1 MKDDNKHNGGIF
13 DFDNDG
19 RSSLPELWVGTTLI
33 ASWCRPKSPSPKTK
47 GQRKTPPVW
56 KIPETV
62 DEECY
67 QSIRS
72 GIIRH
77 CVGTITAAICMLI
90 PVVLIVSL
98 VVSVCKPR
106 TGFRA
111 LFLLFS
117 ILVSIFCGSVILSD
131 VYRTCE
137 ACLSAL
143 KLLKERHNARNAK
156 S

>member
-33 ASWCRPKSPSPKTK
+33 ASWCRPKSPSPKSERPK
-47 GQRKTPPVW
+47 LTPPIW
-56 KIPETV
+56 EIPETL
-62 DEECY
+62 DEERH

-72 GIIRH
+72 NIIRH
-77 CVGTITAAICMLI
+77 CVGIIIAAICMLI

-106 TGFRA
+106 TSFRA
-111 LFLLFS
+111 LFLLFT
-117 ILVSIFCGSVILSD
+117 ILFGIFCGSVVLCD
-131 VYRTCE
+131 LYRTC
-137 ACLSAL
+137 AAGLSAL
-143 KLLKERHNARNAK
+143 KALKERHNGRNTK
-156 S
+156 